1 MVFGVR
7 RPSPPGV
14 LVAKDRLA
22 HTAYGRSKCPT
33 SCASGCSSRHRSRK
47 LRALAGPWKVSTY
60 TISQNDGPDLTDC
73 GTVAVGIIPQI
84 RSVVNPE
91 PCLRG
96 EPAGD
101 RPEAGTKNA
110 DEEFER
116 RNAERRLLQEL
127 SRYYALQRGKKPWTR
142 LSLLSNG
149 KHGCHHSAYQRP
161 FAYLIFFSVVKDLED
176 LSALSGSPDEPS
188 S

>member
-7 RPSPPGV
+7 RPSLPSV
-14 LVAKDRLA
+14 LAAKDRLA
-22 HTAYGRSKCPT
+22 HTAHGCSKCPK
-33 SCASGCSSRHRSRK
+33 SCASGCSSRPRSRK

-73 GTVAVGIIPQI
+73 GTVAVGIIPEI

-96 EPAGD
+96 EPGD
-101 RPEAGTKNA
+101 RDPVASRNA

-127 SRYYALQRGKKPWTR
+127 SQYYRLQRGKKAWTR
-142 LSLLSNG
+142 LSLLLSG
-149 KHGCHHSAYQRP
+149 KHGCHRSTYKRP
-161 FAYLIFFSVVKDLED
+161 LTYLFFFQL
-176 LSALSGSPDEPS
+176 
-188 S
+188 